1 MSAPSRFRG
10 PVVLLAVLAVLVGSV
25 SAFAS
30 LAEPPAVCDST
41 WDGGGD
47 GRSWHDG
54 ENWADDDLPAPTWT
68 ACFSGA
74 TVVVSEPVMAG
85 AVQGGTLEV
94 TGGGLPLSRT
104 STLDALVVSGGAL
117 HVDGPL
123 AIDDDMRQTGGTVS
137 GAGQIDVH
145 GDLHWTAGVQSGT
158 GGTSS
163 AHLVLPSGGE
173 RSISGRTVAGLDV
186 VFTGAGQVQLHDG
199 TATLRAE
206 NRIEVDGV
214 EARITGPG
222 VVSAPTVLV
231 TGTDERP
238 GDLDLSAVFET
249 EQTDRVQVSGPSRL
263 RLGSPGVQQGQFE
276 LDGHAAYL
284 VVGADQTF
292 AETSALT
299 ETGGAGLEVA
309 GGTAAFAGTA
319 HVGWLRN
326 LASVRVEAAMAAES
340 IDNLGDLVVADGTT
354 LDVRGADGYRQR
366 TNHGGEIEAR
376 TLLDGAESRLSVTD
390 PGSVSVDGGTLTGSG
405 FVLGRLVNAAIVEP
419 VGELKVSGDYVQDA
433 DGTLLIGARTGSWD
447 RLVANHPA
455 QLAGTLQLPL
465 GGVVPT
471 EETTVLEAAGVTG
484 TFDLVIGD
492 LAACGDVRY
501 DDDTVVLVPGTCVT
515 AVDTSVP
522 EGGPFV
528 RVPVTVT
535 GTPAGDVVVD
545 YETRP
550 GTATDGSDYSGAGG
564 RLVLG
569 PGRTSGELQVPLL
582 DDAEVEQDET
592 FTLALT
598 ATGARLT
605 RDSVRVTVVDDD
617 EPAPAYT
624 MRPMTVDLSGFVHGI
639 GTSLVT
645 GTISPDADT
654 THSWGYVI
662 DEDRLSFSASMRY
675 VNGVNAD
682 DDVVGECRVDD
693 GSRAC
698 FRSGGTTTFLAA
710 PDGRGANP
718 RTVNR
723 ADTIVGELEFQGGDG
738 SFRTEAALWPAP
750 DQPPLVVGPTGSHS
764 SSANDISESGWVAG
778 TVSDGTGALAAS
790 RAWVRNPD
798 GVTTEIGTLPDRP
811 DLPDMEVTAVGED
824 GTVFGIASDGTL
836 GGEFAGWEWREDRG
850 FTVFTGHTFVL
861 DTNSRGDAAGMK
873 DGQAALRTA
882 TGRWFTLRDTVA
894 PGSGLTV
901 ASAELI
907 NDDRVIA
914 GRAFD
919 GSGQGHL
926 VVLLPPGAGCS
937 LCTDITLT
945 EPVFPDPASAQA
957 VPGRTTDG
965 NPVTVRATLRNSGRT
980 DRTVEVAFLG
990 PGGQRLAD
998 PRRVS
1003 VPAGTTSQEL
1013 SAPWDTAG
1021 LAWDVAGRPSAAH
1034 ELVVQVKD
1042 VGSGAVSS
1050 HRRSVHVDPRPVI
1063 AVHGTNSGPSV
1074 WSAYVG
1080 YLHERN
1086 PRWNLHAV
1094 DTMDTGV
1101 SASVPVAEN
1110 ARRMAAFVA
1119 ERQEQDNAW
1128 HVDVLTTSLG
1138 GLVSRSY
1145 VQDLMPRDP
1154 QGRQTVRHLVMLAVP
1169 NAGTP
1174 CADIFDLPFLHELRT
1189 DQVARFNAAVTD
1201 TRGVPV
1207 SAAAGDVAP
1216 VTCHSLSRGDVF
1228 VPADSAEHG
1237 VTDTQRFAVGHRAV
1251 PSSRV
1256 LAEEFVLPR
1265 LTGTAAGPARTPLRL
1280 TAADAET
1287 EAPQLLT
1294 TDPLTLA
1301 PGASADVSV
1310 TVPPEATAAGLA
1322 FPDGTALRVVA
1333 LRNGTEAARL
1343 EPGET
1348 PEAVRTLDLPG
1359 PAGSWVLRFT
1369 NTGPNPAETDARVWV
1384 RGLPTRLLATASQ
1397 VPGTSP
1403 TSAALR
1409 VTARLEGAPPQ
1420 GGPSMVAVVTLPDG
1434 SQQQL
1439 GLDDDGTG
1447 TFTGTTEDLGGG
1459 VHGVTVYV
1467 VAGRLTLGTTASAD
1481 LRVVED
1487 GPGDDPPVTF
1497 PTEVTTSRDRA
1508 VPVELQA
1515 VDPEGEPV
1523 SFELVDQPAHGTLG
1537 GTPPQLTY
1545 TPDAGFLGTDEFTWR
1560 ARAGAL
1566 TSPIRTGTIV
1576 VGPAETE
1583 LHYRGPVPAEGTRG
1597 SELEVRLRLIG
1608 PLLEGVDGAEIELE
1622 FAGRTVTATTT
1633 HGEASARV
1641 RLDVPAGRH
1650 PLTMTFSGND
1660 EYAMST
1666 TTQFLTVVDGSA
1678 PRPRVNGDEVR
1689 AEAGYPVRVFVA
1701 SGDVDRDGV
1710 RARIDWTA
1718 DGTWDAEAPV
1728 DPRAQSAVFDHVYPD
1743 AVGGR
1748 IRFEV
1753 VDGAGNVGVGEAPLS
1768 VAPHRPLGRLSVL
1781 RIGDQPVTGVD
1792 VTADGSK
1799 VLVEI
1804 QDIEG
1809 EHQLPTPY
1817 ALLDVASGAAPVV
1830 SVLPDGRQA
1839 DFPSSGAVSDDGRF
1853 VAFSVPEDGG
1863 ATHQAYLRDTST
1875 GTTTQLTLR
1884 SDGSRFD
1891 RGTAVVDVSTD
1902 GRWVL
1907 VTSTASRVTDQDLPR
1922 CSDAPCRQVYLIDTA
1937 TRAATLVSVDGAGR
1951 PAASGSAVAAMT
1963 PDATVVV
1970 ASAGARTVVHDRLA
1984 GTTTAL
1990 PLGADGGD
1998 LREQVAGLDV
2008 SDDGRYVLFLTT
2020 VPGLHPSDGSSDEDL
2035 FRYDRQTG
2043 ERLLVSADRSG
2054 DSVDGGVGDGVLSA
2068 DGAMAAFTSAS
2079 SDVTGAPAGTRHVY
2093 LRDLGAGSTALV
2105 SQEDRDSVPGRHASF
2120 RPLLSDTR
2128 LLFDSDA
2135 DNLVPGD
2142 LNGERD
2148 LFAFAADTRRNAPP
2162 VLQLPQLAAQ
2172 GEGSVVEVV
2181 ATAEDVDGDALTWT
2195 WQAEGAVVEQ
2205 TDAGTARVRFDDGP
2219 ATAHLRVQVSDGTG
2233 TVEGVVPVEVT
2244 NVGPTVQAGPDVT
2257 VPWGVPARFAG
2268 TVDDPSAADRAA
2280 GLSPSWSFSDGQ
2292 SAAGTEVE
2300 RAFAGPGTAT
2310 ARLLATDKDGSSASD
2325 EVAVTV
2331 TRRPT
2336 ELRVASTDGPYGFA
2350 EVRAEVRDARS
2361 GPLADREVVVRVDGG
2376 TPRTLRTDAAGV
2388 AVVRDVAPGPHTV
2401 TVDVPATP
2409 LYDPAS
2415 GTAPVTV
2422 SQSAGK
2428 ATGNVTVAE
2437 GTASFDVQY
2446 DGRRT
2451 KGQLT
2456 WTSGATRITA
2466 QLTALGIHPTS
2477 RVAWAAGTTGDGR
2490 RVVLYL
2496 EDNGE
2501 SGVGDVFRLELDGQ
2515 PLTATGARTAG
2526 NVQVHR
2532 G

>member
-1 MSAPSRFRG
+1 MFAPLRRRG
-10 PVVLLAVLAVLVGSV
+10 SVVLLAVLAMLVGSV
-25 SAFAS
+25 GAFAS
-30 LAEPPAVCDST
+30 LSEPPAICDAT

-68 ACFSGA
+68 ACFPGA

-104 STLDALVVSGGAL
+104 STLDALVVSGGVL

-123 AIDDDMRQTGGTVS
+123 AVDNDMRQTGGTIS
-137 GAGQIDVH
+137 GAGQIDVY

-173 RSISGRTVAGLDV
+173 RSITGRTVAGIDV
-186 VFTGAGQVQLHDG
+186 VFTGAGQVQLHDEA
-199 TATLRAE
+199 ATLLAE

-214 EARITGPG
+214 EARITGQG

-249 EQTDRVQVSGPSRL
+249 GRTDRVQVSGPSRL
-263 RLGSPGVQQGQFE
+263 RLGSPGVQQGSFE

-309 GGTAAFAGTA
+309 GGTTVFAGTA

-326 LASVRVEAAMAAES
+326 LASVRVEAAMTADS

-354 LDVRGADGYRQR
+354 LDVRGAEGYRQR
-366 TNHGGEIEAR
+366 TNHGGAIDAR
-376 TLLDGAESRLSVTD
+376 TLLDGAEARLSVTD
-390 PGSVSVDGGTLTGSG
+390 PGSVTVDGGTLTGSG
-405 FVLGRLVNAAIVEP
+405 FVLGALVNAAAVEP

-433 DGTLLIGARTGSWD
+433 EGTLLVDVRSGSWD
-447 RLVANHPA
+447 RLVSNHPA

-471 EETTVLEAAGVTG
+471 QETTVLDAAGITG
-484 TFDLVIGD
+484 TFDVVLGD

-501 DDDTVVLVPGTCVT
+501 DENTVVLVPGTCAT
-515 AVDTSVP
+515 AADTTVSEAEPVA
-522 EGGPFV
+522 
-528 RVPVTVT
+528 RVPVTLT
-535 GTPAGDVVVD
+535 GTPSGDVVVD

-550 GTATDGSDYSGAGG
+550 GTATEGSDYTGAAG
-564 RLVLG
+564 RLVLT
-569 PGRTSGELQVPLL
+569 PGQTTGELQVPLL
-582 DDAEVEQDET
+582 DDATVEDDEA

-605 RDSVRVTVVDDD
+605 RDSVRVTVADDD

-624 MRPMTVDLSGFVHGI
+624 LRRMVADVSGFVHGL

-654 THSWGYVI
+654 THAWGYRI
-662 DEDRLSFSASMRY
+662 DEDQLSFSASMRY
-675 VNGVNAD
+675 INGVNAD
-682 DDVVGECRVDD
+682 DDYVGECRVDD

-698 FRSGGTTTFLAA
+698 FRSGGTTTFLSA
-710 PDGRGANP
+710 PDGRGAAP
-718 RTVNR
+718 RKVNR
-723 ADTIVGELEFQGGDG
+723 ADVIIGELESRGSDGG
-738 SFRTEAALWPAP
+738 FRTEAALWPAP
-750 DQPPLVVGPTGSHS
+750 DQPPLVVGPTGSLS
-764 SSANDISESGWVAG
+764 SSAIDISESGWVAG
-778 TVSDGTGALAAS
+778 NVGDGSGS
-790 RAWVRNPD
+790 RAWVRDPA
-798 GVTTEIGTLPDRP
+798 GVTTELGTLPDRP
-811 DLPDMEVTAVGED
+811 DLPDIEVTAVAED
-824 GTVFGIASDGTL
+824 GTVYGIASDGVL
-836 GGEFAGWEWREDRG
+836 GGQFAGWDWREGRG
-850 FTVFTGHTFVL
+850 FTVYTGHTFVL
-861 DTNSRGDAAGMK
+861 DTNSTGDAVGMK
-873 DGQAALRTA
+873 DGQAGLRSA

-894 PGSGLTV
+894 PGSGLTL

-907 NDDRVIA
+907 NDDRVVA

-919 GSGQGHL
+919 SSGQGHL

-945 EPVFPDPASAQA
+945 QPTFPDPASRQD
-957 VPGRTTDG
+957 VVGRTIDG
-965 NPVTVRATLRNSGRT
+965 NPVTLRATLRNSGRA

-998 PRRVS
+998 PRRLT
-1003 VPAGTTSQEL
+1003 VPAGGTSPEL

-1021 LAWDVAGRPSAAH
+1021 LAWDATGRPAAAY

-1050 HRRSVHVDPRPVI
+1050 YRRSVQVDPRPVI
-1063 AVHGTNSGPSV
+1063 AVHGPNSGPSV
-1074 WSAYVG
+1074 WSAYTG

-1101 SASVPVAEN
+1101 STSVPVAEN

-1119 ERQEQDNAW
+1119 GRQEQDNAW
-1128 HVDVLTTSLG
+1128 HVDVLATSLG

-1154 QGRQTVRHLVMLAVP
+1154 LGRPTVRQLVLLSVP

-1174 CADIFDLPFLHELRT
+1174 CADIFDVPFLHELRT

-1201 TRGVPV
+1201 TRGVRV

-1228 VPADSAEHG
+1228 VPAASAEHG

-1251 PSSRV
+1251 PSARV
-1256 LAEEFVLPR
+1256 LADQFVLPR
-1265 LTGTAAGPARTPLRL
+1265 LIGTAGGQAPAPFGI
-1280 TAADAET
+1280 AATDA

-1301 PGASADVSV
+1301 PGASADVHV
-1310 TVPPEATAAGLA
+1310 TVPAEAEAAGLA
-1322 FPDGTALRVVA
+1322 FLDGTALRVVA

-1359 PAGSWVLRFT
+1359 PAGGWVLRFT
-1369 NTGPNPAETDARVWV
+1369 NTGPTPVRTDARVWV
-1384 RGLPTRLLATASQ
+1384 RGLPTRLLATASA
-1397 VPGTSP
+1397 VPGESP

-1409 VTARLEGAPPQ
+1409 VTAHLEGPVPQ
-1420 GGPSMVAVVTLPDG
+1420 GATVVAVVTLPDG

-1439 GLDDDGTG
+1439 DLDDDGTG

-1459 VHGVTVYV
+1459 VHGVTVYA
-1467 VAGRLTLGTTASAD
+1467 VAGRLTLGTTASAE
-1481 LRVVED
+1481 LRVVDD

-1497 PTEVTTSRDRA
+1497 PTEVTTSRDQP
-1508 VPVELQA
+1508 VQVELQA

-1523 SFELVDQPAHGTLG
+1523 SYELVDQPTHGTLG

-1545 TPDAGFLGTDEFTWR
+1545 TPDAGFRGTDGFTWR
-1560 ARAGAL
+1560 ARAGSL
-1566 TSPIRTGTIV
+1566 VSPLQTGTIV
-1576 VGPAETE
+1576 VGPAATE
-1583 LHYRGPVPAEGTRG
+1583 LTYRGPVPAEGTRG
-1597 SELEVRLRLIG
+1597 SELEVRLRLVG
-1608 PLLEGVDGAEIELE
+1608 PLLEGVNAAEIELE

-1650 PLTMTFSGND
+1650 PLTMTFRGNE
-1660 EYAMST
+1660 EYAPSS
-1666 TTQFLTVVDGSA
+1666 TTQFLTVTDGSA
-1678 PRPRVNGDEVR
+1678 PRPSVSGDAVR
-1689 AEAGYPVRVFVA
+1689 AEAGYATRVFVA

-1718 DGTWDAEAPV
+1718 DGSWDAEAPV
-1728 DPRAQSAVFDHVYPD
+1728 DPRAQTAVFDHVYPD
-1743 AVGGR
+1743 AVEGTV
-1748 IRFEV
+1748 RFEV
-1753 VDGAGNVGVGEAPLS
+1753 VDGAGNAGVGEATLS

-1781 RIGDQPVTGVD
+1781 RIGDQPVSGVD
-1792 VTADGSK
+1792 VTADGST
-1799 VLVEI
+1799 VLVAI
-1804 QDIEG
+1804 QDVEG

-1817 ALLDVASGAAPVV
+1817 ALLDVATGSAPVV

-1839 DFPSSGAVSDDGRF
+1839 DFPSAGAVSDDGRF

-1875 GTTTQLTLR
+1875 GTTTQVTLR
-1884 SDGSRFD
+1884 RDGSRFD
-1891 RGTAVVDVSTD
+1891 GGTAVVDVSLD

-1907 VTSTASRVTDQDLPR
+1907 VTSTATRVTDQATPL
-1922 CSDAPCRQVYLIDTA
+1922 CSGSPCREVYLIDTQ
-1937 TRAATLVSVDGAGR
+1937 TRAATLVSVDAAGR
-1951 PAASGSAVAAMT
+1951 PAATISAVAAMT
-1963 PDATVVV
+1963 PDAATVV

-1990 PLGADGGD
+1990 PLGTGGGD
-1998 LREQVAGLDV
+1998 LTEQVDGLDV
-2008 SDDGRYVLFLTT
+2008 SADGRHVLFLTT
-2020 VPGLHPSDGSSDEDL
+2020 VPGLHPSDSSRDEDL
-2035 FRYDRQTG
+2035 YRYDRQSG
-2043 ERLLVSADRSG
+2043 ERLLVSADRGG
-2054 DSVDGGVGDGVLSA
+2054 DSIDGGVGEGVLSA
-2068 DGAMAAFTSAS
+2068 DGGTAAFTSAS
-2079 SDVTGAPAGTRHVY
+2079 GDVTGAPAGTRHVY
-2093 LRDLGAGSTALV
+2093 LRDLGAGSTRLV
-2105 SQEDRDSVPGRHASF
+2105 SQEDRDSVPGRHESS
-2120 RPLLSDTR
+2120 RPLLSGTR
-2128 LLFDSDA
+2128 LLFDSAA

-2142 LNGERD
+2142 VNGERD
-2148 LFAFAADTRRNAPP
+2148 LFAFGVDIRRNTPP
-2162 VLQLPQLAAQ
+2162 VLSLPQVAAQ
-2172 GEGSVVEVV
+2172 VEGGVVEVA
-2181 ATAEDVDGDALTWT
+2181 ATAVDADGDALTWT
-2195 WQAEGAVVEQ
+2195 WQAEGAELER
-2205 TDAGTARVRFDDGP
+2205 TDAGTVRVRLGDGP
-2219 ATAHLRVQVSDGTG
+2219 ATAQLRVQVSDGTE
-2233 TVEGVVPVEVT
+2233 TVEGVVPVEVR
-2244 NVGPTVQAGPDVT
+2244 NAGPTVQAGPDVT

-2268 TVDDPSAADRAA
+2268 TVDDPSAVDREA
-2280 GLSPSWSFSDGQ
+2280 GLSPTWSFSDGEG
-2292 SAAGTEVE
+2292 AEGAEVE
-2300 RAFAGPGTAT
+2300 HAFAAPGTAT
-2310 ARLLATDKDGSSASD
+2310 ARLQATDKDGASAAD
-2325 EVAVTV
+2325 EVTVTV

-2336 ELRVASTDGPYGFA
+2336 ELHVTSTDGAYGFA

-2361 GPLADREVVVRVDGG
+2361 GPLADRDVVVRIDGG
-2376 TPRTLRTDAAGV
+2376 EPLALRTDAAGV
-2388 AVVRDVAPGPHTV
+2388 VVVRDVPPGAHTV
-2401 TVDVPATP
+2401 TVEVPETP

-2415 GTAPVTV
+2415 GSASVAV
-2422 SQSAGK
+2422 GQSAGK
-2428 ATGNVTVAE
+2428 ATGTVTVAE

-2466 QLTALGIHPTS
+2466 QLTALGIDPTR
-2477 RVAWAAGTTGDGR
+2477 RVAWAAGTTSDGR
-2490 RVVLYL
+2490 RVVLYV

-2501 SGVGDVFRLELDGQ
+2501 AGVGDVFRLDLDGQ
-2515 PLTATGARTAG
+2515 PVTATGARTAG
-2526 NVQVHR
+2526 NVQVHKR
-2532 G
+2532 